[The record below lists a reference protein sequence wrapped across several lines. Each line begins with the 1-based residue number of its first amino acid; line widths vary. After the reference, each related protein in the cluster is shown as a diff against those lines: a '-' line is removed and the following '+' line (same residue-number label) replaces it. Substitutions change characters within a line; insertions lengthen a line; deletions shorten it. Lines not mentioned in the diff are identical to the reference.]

1 MLFRKV
7 TANGMK
13 NGMIISGA
21 TKSSYATP
29 NLTVCRRRRRLG
41 DNTAVFTPFFTAKT
55 AQLSASV

>member
-1 MLFRKV
+1 
-7 TANGMK
+7 MK

-29 NLTVCRRRRRLG
+29 NLAVCRRRRRLG
-41 DNTAVFTPFFTAKT
+41 NNTAVFTPFFTAKT